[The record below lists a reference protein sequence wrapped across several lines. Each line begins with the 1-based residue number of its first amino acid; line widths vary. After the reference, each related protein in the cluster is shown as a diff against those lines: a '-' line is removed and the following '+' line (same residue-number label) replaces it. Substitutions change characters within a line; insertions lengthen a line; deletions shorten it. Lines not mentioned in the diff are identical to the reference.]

1 MNILKFGMENKLK
14 SGSCEAMENED
25 IAVDLN
31 EDGSLVFNVK
41 GIEFKMIRVE
51 GGEFMMGATAEQG
64 DDAYDNEK
72 PAHKVSLDSYY
83 IGETQVT
90 QALWEAVMGN
100 NPSMFRGQDKPVDS
114 VSWTNCQDFLILL
127 KYLTGKE
134 FRLPTEAEWEYA
146 ARGGNCSRGYK
157 YAGSNNLSDVAW
169 YIGNSGWQAYSG
181 HPVVQK
187 KPNVLGIYDMSGS
200 IWEWCNDWFGDYSNF
215 PRRKKLNLKH
225 LKRWCNDWFRDYSN
239 LPQYNPQGARFGYSR
254 VLRGGHWN
262 FIGCYCR
269 VSTRIALHPHNR
281 NDLSG
286 MRLALS
292 LTD

>member
-1 MNILKFGMENKLK
+1 MEANQCVDQQKSSQLK
-14 SGSCEAMENED
+14 
-25 IAVDLN
+25 DL
-31 EDGSLVFNVK
+31 LFNVN
-41 GIEFKMIRVE
+41 GVHFKMVHVE
-51 GGEFMMGATAEQG
+51 GGTFMMGATAEQG

-100 NPSMFRGQDKPVDS
+100 NPSKFRGQDKPVDS

-169 YIGNSGWQAYSG
+169 YFGNSGWQTYSG
-181 HPVVQK
+181 HPVAQK
-187 KPNVLGIYDMSGS
+187 KT
-200 IWEWCNDWFGDYSNF
+200 E
-215 PRRKKLNLKH
+215 
-225 LKRWCNDWFRDYSN
+225 
-239 LPQYNPQGARFGYSR
+239 
-254 VLRGGHWN
+254 
-262 FIGCYCR
+262 
-269 VSTRIALHPHNR
+269 
-281 NDLSG
+281 
-286 MRLALS
+286 
-292 LTD
+292 

>member
-1 MNILKFGMENKLK
+1 MENKLK
-14 SGSCEAMENED
+14 SGSCEAMEKEK
-25 IAVDLN
+25 IAVDSN

-41 GIEFKMIRVE
+41 GVEFKMIRVE

-100 NPSMFRGQDKPVDS
+100 NPSKFRGQDKPVDS

-169 YIGNSGWQAYSG
+169 YFGNSGWQTYSG
-181 HPVVQK
+181 HPVAQK
-187 KPNVLGIYDMSGS
+187 KPNELGIYDMSDS

-215 PRRKKLNLKH
+215 PRRKKLSLKN

-262 FIGCYCR
+262 FIDRYCR
-269 VSTRIALHPHNR
+269 VSTRIKLDPSDR

-286 MRLALS
+286 MCLALS

>member
-1 MNILKFGMENKLK
+1 MENKLK
-14 SGSCEAMENED
+14 SGSCEAMENEE

-41 GIEFKMIRVE
+41 GVEFKMIRVE

-64 DDAYDNEK
+64 DDAYDNEQR
-72 PAHKVSLDSYY
+72 AHKVSRDRYY

-100 NPSMFRGQDKPVDS
+100 NPSRYRGHDKPVDS

-169 YIGNSGWQAYSG
+169 YFGNSEWQTYSG
-181 HPVVQK
+181 HPVAQK
-187 KPNVLGIYDMSGS
+187 KPNELGIYDMSGS
-200 IWEWCNDWFGDYSNF
+200 ILEWCNDWFGDYSNF
-215 PRRKKLNLKH
+215 PRRKKLSLKH

-262 FIGCYCR
+262 FMDRYCR
-269 VSTRIALHPHNR
+269 VSTREALHPHNR